1 MGKKTLLYVHSIVCI
16 IHAVNVTESIGVCI
30 CCTYTMKGELW
41 KAGCCGGFVAQWL
54 WWLQPDT
61 PGASPSTAGFFF
73 AFLLSLQQVDFQ
85 LIALHTYTIHVN
97 QTKN

>member
-1 MGKKTLLYVHSIVCI
+1 MEGWL
-16 IHAVNVTESIGVCI
+16 
-30 CCTYTMKGELW
+30 
-41 KAGCCGGFVAQWL
+41 L
-54 WWLQPDT
+54 WWLRGSAVMVASARH
-61 PGASPSTAGFFF
+61 PGCEPLNCCFFF